1 MIIQI
6 SHSWVEGG
14 HQQTSVKGRKATQIL
29 LTILDQLPFV
39 ARKAPWSI
47 YRQMAKAAF
56 QMQDQFVNS
65 SGLEK

>member
-6 SHSWVEGG
+6 IHSWVEGG
-14 HQQTSVKGRKATQIL
+14 HQQTSVKGQKATQIL

-39 ARKAPWSI
+39 ARKAPI

-65 SGLEK
+65 FGLEK